1 MGTTESAI
9 SDAFGIILVAVGVVL
24 AFWEVG
30 QQRNP
35 DRDRW
40 FVTPRRFRRRMAVSI
55 LMGLIGVLIALD
67 ARKIFPFT
75 GIAWALGFA
84 GGVGLLAIVLFI
96 LAAVDFVDT
105 VNAAAR
111 KSLADLEQ
119 AMKQAEPDKASQ
131 KCDDDTQVR

>member
-24 AFWEVG
+24 AFWEIG

-40 FVTPRRFRRRMAVSI
+40 FVTPRRFRRRMAVSV

-131 KCDDDTQVR
+131 KCDDDT

>member
-24 AFWEVG
+24 AFWEIG

-35 DRDRW
+35 ERDRW

-75 GIAWALGFA
+75 GITWALGFA

>member
-24 AFWEVG
+24 AFWEIG

>member
-24 AFWEVG
+24 AFWEIS

-35 DRDRW
+35 ERDRW